1 MFKYYL
7 YKFGQFVVNRIPPGV
22 AYKIAGFFSEM
33 QYYLSPRDRRAVKN
47 NLRFILNSDED
58 MSGRARE
65 VFRNFGKYL
74 VDFFRMQKILNEDYV
89 RKNVT
94 ISGMERVDE
103 VLARG
108 QGGVVITAHLGNWEL
123 GAAIVSMLKSPL
135 VVIALPHKE
144 RPVNDLFNAQ
154 RASGRITIVPTNIA
168 VRKCIEAL
176 KNNQLVA
183 LAADRDFTAHGE
195 VLDFLGKKALIPK
208 GAAIFSIKTG
218 APILPSFLVRQP
230 DDTFQLTFEEPIY
243 PPAVTQKEIDRDTLL
258 SVMEQYKTVIANKIK
273 QYPTQWLMFR
283 EFWVS

>member
-1 MFKYYL
+1 M
-7 YKFGQFVVNRIPPGV
+7 

-47 NLRFILNSDED
+47 NLRIILQSDKD
-58 MSGRARE
+58 LSGKARE

-74 VDFFRMQKILNEDYV
+74 VDFFRMQKILNEEYI
-89 RKNVT
+89 RKNVR

-103 VLARG
+103 ILAKGRG
-108 QGGVVITAHLGNWEL
+108 GIMITAHLGNWEMGGPIL
-123 GAAIVSMLKSPL
+123 GLLKSPL
-135 VVIALPHKE
+135 FVIALPHKE

-154 RASGRITIVPTNIA
+154 RAAWRITIVPTNIA

-218 APILPSFLVRQP
+218 APILPAFLVRQP
-230 DDTFQLTFEEPIY
+230 DETFHLFFEEPIY
-243 PPAVTQKEIDRDTLL
+243 PPVITQKEIDRDTLL
-258 SVMEQYKTVIANKIK
+258 TVMEKYKTVLENKIK
-273 QYPTQWLMFR
+273 EYPTQWLMFR